1 MDTILKTYEDQGYLK
16 KETIHGEIE
25 KTAKK
30 YPDKVALYD
39 AKGSMTYRTLSEYS
53 DGLAAY
59 FMKEG
64 LSNGEIVLLQIPN
77 CNLYVTVLL
86 ALLKAGIKPVLML
99 PTHRQQEI
107 LSVAEVVKPKA
118 YIGITEF
125 LGMSYV
131 EMVSQI
137 KNLGIQSIFTDKEFI
152 GESLYPCKKLPEYSQ
167 EMKDC
172 RLPHNTDY
180 RSIALFLLSGGT
192 TNLPKVI
199 PRIHEAYVYNSKATC
214 KYTGITE
221 NTVNLALLS
230 ASHDFQLANPGVLG
244 TLYNGGTVV
253 LSETSSFDEAFTLI
267 EEHKVTFTCIVPAIA
282 KIWADVLEWYD
293 GDLSSLRRMMIGAAK
308 LDEDLGR
315 KLIDH
320 LQIVLHQAYGLGE
333 GITCTTRKE
342 DDLETVLH
350 SQGKPVSAGDVIK
363 IVDSIGRELPQ
374 GEAGELLEKGP
385 YTFLGYYGN
394 PDLNQ
399 NIFDAE
405 GYLKTGDKAY
415 LDAKGNVVICGRV
428 KEQINKAGENV
439 LPSEVETIL
448 RSCPYIREA
457 AVLGMPDEK
466 WGEKVVAVVTA
477 TRKEIDIIEIG
488 TFFRANGIA
497 NYKIPDEIYVW
508 ESIPY
513 KNIGKADKKLI
524 KEKLE
529 KING

>member
-1 MDTILKTYEDQGYLK
+1 MDTILETYEEQGYLSR
-16 KETIHGEIE
+16 ETIHGEIE
-25 KTAKK
+25 KAAKR

-39 AKGSMTYRTLSEYS
+39 ANGSMTYQMLSKYS
-53 DGLAAY
+53 DGMAAY
-59 FMKEG
+59 FMEEG
-64 LSNGEIVLLQIPN
+64 LKKGDIVLLQIPN
-77 CNLYVTVLL
+77 CNLYVVVLL
-86 ALLKAGIKPVLML
+86 ALLKVGIQPVLML

-107 LSVAEVVKPKA
+107 ISVSNVVKPKA

-125 LGMSYV
+125 LGVSYV
-131 EMVSQI
+131 EMVSKI
-137 KNLGIQSIFTDKEFI
+137 KDLGILGIYTDTKFTGD
-152 GESLYPCKKLPEYSQ
+152 SLYPCKKLPEYSV

-172 RLPHNTDY
+172 RIPYNTDY
-180 RSIALFLLSGGT
+180 RSTALYLLSGGT

-221 NTVNLALLS
+221 NTVNMALLS
-230 ASHDFQLANPGVLG
+230 TSHDFQLASPGILG
-244 TLYNGGTVV
+244 TLYCGGTVV
-253 LSETSSFDEAFTLI
+253 LSQTSSFDEAFALI

-293 GDLSSLRRMMIGAAK
+293 GDFSSLERMMIGAAK

-315 KLIDH
+315 KLIDSLH
-320 LQIVLHQAYGLGE
+320 IVLHQAYGLGE
-333 GITCTTRKE
+333 GITCTTRID
-342 DDLETVLH
+342 DDLETILN
-350 SQGKPVSAGDVIK
+350 SQGKPVSKADSIK
-363 IVDSIGRELPQ
+363 IVDPSGCELPQ

-394 PDLNQ
+394 PELNKGL
-399 NIFDAE
+399 FDDD

-415 LDAKGNVVICGRV
+415 LDAKGNIVICGRV

-439 LPSEVETIL
+439 LPSEVETVL

-466 WGEKVVAVVTA
+466 MGEKVVAVVTA
-477 TRKEIDIIEIG
+477 ERKDIKMAEIG
-488 TFFRANGIA
+488 AHFRKNGIA
-497 NYKIPDEIYVW
+497 SYKIPDEIYVW

-529 KING
+529 EIND